1 LGIDCPI
8 DAFAIGGVMTVVTD
22 TEYIIELLEEQND
35 MILDMQKQIDYL
47 TRIVLGVDDEDDET
61 EG

>member
-1 LGIDCPI
+1 
-8 DAFAIGGVMTVVTD
+8 MTVVMD

>member
-1 LGIDCPI
+1 MGIDWI
-8 DAFAIGGVMTVVTD
+8 WNIFLIGGYMTVVND

-47 TRIVLGVDDEDDET
+47 TRIVLGVDEDDDIDEN
-61 EG
+61 

>member
-1 LGIDCPI
+1 
-8 DAFAIGGVMTVVTD
+8 MTIVTD

-47 TRIVLGVDDEDDET
+47 TRIVLGVDEDEDNESDLSD
-61 EG
+61 G

>member
-1 LGIDCPI
+1 
-8 DAFAIGGVMTVVTD
+8 MTVVTD

-47 TRIVLGVDDEDDET
+47 TRIVLGVNDEDDET

>member
-1 LGIDCPI
+1 
-8 DAFAIGGVMTVVTD
+8 MTVVTD

-47 TRIVLGVDDEDDET
+47 TRIVLGIDDEEGEIDDIKN
-61 EG
+61 